1 MIVPDH
7 PTGRWSVR
15 CLGTWAAGHGGPQIL
30 ALQTRMA
37 PTATKAVNPLTEKP
51 KRVGTPS
58 PTSPT
63 TAWAATALRRQ
74 VADSPH
80 RKATRPLTT
89 LGGEEPH
96 WVHLKTTNPVES
108 TFATVRLRT
117 RLTKGPGSKQ
127 AGLANS

>member
-63 TAWAATALRRQ
+63 TAYAATALRRQ

-89 LGGEEPH
+89 LGGEEPVMWRSEVGWLSALAH
-96 WVHLKTTNPVES
+96 ATIRAPIVDSITWV
-108 TFATVRLRT
+108 
-117 RLTKGPGSKQ
+117 PGFRP
-127 AGLANS
+127 L